1 MLRKL
6 VTDELIELIFCSCRT
21 SECLGNQCVSRS
33 HRLLCAGLCK
43 CGSCE
48 NESEDTCHGV
58 FDKNED
64 EVEITENGLE
74 YENEYSDNNW
84 TINKDCLV

>member
-1 MLRKL
+1 MRAS
-6 VTDELIELIFCSCRT
+6 VT
-21 SECLGNQCVSRS
+21 
-33 HRLLCAGLCK
+33 
-43 CGSCE
+43 GSCE

-74 YENEYSDNNW
+74 YENEYSDNN
-84 TINKDCLV
+84 